1 MQSQL
6 MVGPNPSLVQTAMK
20 QQLSL
25 NLNQNQNF
33 KNGFNSN
40 TSSNVNN
47 ISPNNNNNNTIWTNR
62 AKFSVL
68 PQPQQPIIPQHPFPP
83 NPSQHHFAPQSLP
96 QSHPQQQM
104 KQQLGPQHPT
114 SHQRAKS
121 PVHSMPQLMAH
132 HNHNQNQQ
140 INEQTLP
147 NGPQMPYQT
156 TQQMMSS
163 MPIQNQSHLVPTQ
176 PTGQP
181 INNSQNAYPYPHP
194 NAGQLHI
201 QHSVAMN
208 APTSG
213 QPTRGPSPQQP
224 SPKMMANQSM
234 TQQAMPSPT
243 QHNLPP
249 QQSQQRLSHEQFRAA
264 LQLVVSPGDPRFESL
279 VILLLKIFWPLI
291 ELCFRENLENFIKIG
306 EGSTG
311 IVCIALEK
319 SSSRQVSVKKMD
331 LRKQQRR
338 ELLFNEVVIMRDYH
352 HPNIVEMYDSF
363 LVDDELWVVM
373 EFLEGG
379 ALTDIVTH
387 SRMDEEQIA
396 TVCKQ
401 CLKAL
406 AFLHSQGVIH
416 RDIKSDSIL
425 LASDGRVSPFNDLS
439 FNWLV

>member
-1 MQSQL
+1 MDIKSNTIVRGNTTSNIESHNESRRALVTRSNSLRKADSPPTLRPNRMPPPLPEHEVVDNSHTLSMQMMGQTPQMGSMPVPPLVSQQQAHPHPPHPHHMHHNHNHSVPHLNHQNFNQFRNNSQPSMPPMQSQL
-6 MVGPNPSLVQTAMK
+6 MVGPNPSPVQTAMK

-40 TSSNVNN
+40 TSSVNN

-68 PQPQQPIIPQHPFPP
+68 PQPQQPVIPQHPFPP

-114 SHQRAKS
+114 TTSQQRAKS

-140 INEQTLP
+140 INEQTIP

-156 TQQMMSS
+156 SQQMMSS

-181 INNSQNAYPYPHP
+181 ISNSQNAYPYPHP
-194 NAGQLHI
+194 NVGQLHI

-224 SPKMMANQSM
+224 SPKMMAPPSHGP
-234 TQQAMPSPT
+234 QQAMPSPT

-279 VILLLKIFWPLI
+279 VILLLKIF
-291 ELCFRENLENFIKIG
+291 
-306 EGSTG
+306 
-311 IVCIALEK
+311 
-319 SSSRQVSVKKMD
+319 
-331 LRKQQRR
+331 
-338 ELLFNEVVIMRDYH
+338 
-352 HPNIVEMYDSF
+352 
-363 LVDDELWVVM
+363 
-373 EFLEGG
+373 
-379 ALTDIVTH
+379 
-387 SRMDEEQIA
+387 
-396 TVCKQ
+396 
-401 CLKAL
+401 
-406 AFLHSQGVIH
+406 
-416 RDIKSDSIL
+416 
-425 LASDGRVSPFNDLS
+425 
-439 FNWLV
+439 